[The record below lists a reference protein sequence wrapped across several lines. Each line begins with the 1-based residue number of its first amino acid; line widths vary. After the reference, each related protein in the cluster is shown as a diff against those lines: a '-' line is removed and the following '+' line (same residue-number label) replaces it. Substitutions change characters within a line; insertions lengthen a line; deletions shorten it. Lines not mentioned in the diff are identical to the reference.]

1 MDMNWK
7 SLAAMLPVQPCDE
20 LKRDVLM
27 GIYDMHD
34 LGGDLILYHRES
46 VGLADEIGQ
55 IMDPQD
61 WAHWEQSK
69 KRRWG
74 ARCTCTSCGEDFI
87 AGYVKNGIVLAEGP
101 DGQTYDGYAE
111 QGPDSSVYLDG
122 DEAVCPHCW
131 TAATVTR
138 RSELR
143 QGRTYQ
149 VLQAEVVHVERYT
162 AVMYW
167 MVRRWQDADGT
178 DTTVFV
184 PHAALIV
191 DEEGK
196 LRRFRA
202 ELRLRYPQSPRS
214 C

>member
-61 WAHWEQSK
+61 WARWEQSK

-74 ARCTCTSCGEDFI
+74 ARCTCTACDTVQEESAYNI
-87 AGYVKNGIVLAEGP
+87 IRITQKIVINTHASNRGCYFYGNRNPEFK
-101 DGQTYDGYAE
+101 
-111 QGPDSSVYLDG
+111 S
-122 DEAVCPHCW
+122 
-131 TAATVTR
+131 R
-138 RSELR
+138 
-143 QGRTYQ
+143 
-149 VLQAEVVHVERYT
+149 VH
-162 AVMYW
+162 
-167 MVRRWQDADGT
+167 
-178 DTTVFV
+178 
-184 PHAALIV
+184 
-191 DEEGK
+191 
-196 LRRFRA
+196 
-202 ELRLRYPQSPRS
+202 
-214 C
+214 